1 MVLPHASAVLFTL
14 CRMPVLEIIGLESQ
28 DESEIKR
35 WYVLFLLTLV
45 YALNIADRFV
55 ISTLIEPIKA
65 DLRVSDSAVG
75 FLTGVS
81 LALFYVL
88 AGLPLSVLADRGNRR
103 NLVALSLGA
112 WSLMT
117 VICGFTRTFWQLMAA
132 RVLVGVGE
140 AGGTPPSQSLISDYF
155 PWRRRALAL
164 SIYAVGASL
173 GSMLGSSTGYLSD
186 RWGWRSAF
194 FVLGVPGIM
203 LACVLRATIKE
214 PVRGRLDDGAAQSQ
228 GNSFSDMLKY
238 ARREAALR
246 NALIGGAL
254 YSTWAFGSLWWMPS
268 FLVRS
273 HHMTLG
279 DAGGAISLM
288 HGIGGTAV
296 LLGTTFLMRKL
307 AARDARAVPWF
318 LVLCCVLGVIP
329 LILALTATS
338 RGAALS
344 LLWLF
349 VPLSYAPIGPCFA
362 LVQNLVPAP
371 MRSKVVGLFLL
382 MTTVGNLVIAP
393 QLVGIASDL
402 GGERFGADSLRIALL
417 PLSLVG
423 FWAAWHFWACSSKLR
438 EGLVRAGNSS
448 GLTLTAG
455 GT

>member
-1 MVLPHASAVLFTL
+1 MKAPGAIALAA
-14 CRMPVLEIIGLESQ
+14 Q
-28 DESEIKR
+28 NDSEIKR
-35 WYVLFLLTLV
+35 WYVLFLLTAV

-65 DLRVSDSAVG
+65 DLHISDSAVG

-81 LALFYVL
+81 LALFYVA
-88 AGLPLSVLADRGNRR
+88 AGLPLSVLADRVNRR

-155 PWRRRALAL
+155 PWRQRALAL
-164 SIYAVGASL
+164 SIYAVGASV

-186 RWGWRSAF
+186 RCGWRSAF
-194 FVLGVPGIM
+194 FVLGIPGII
-203 LACVLRATIKE
+203 LACVLRATVRE
-214 PVRGRLDDGAAQSQ
+214 PVRGRLDDRSTQSPGQ
-228 GNSFSDMLKY
+228 GFRDMLKF
-238 ARREAALR
+238 AWGEPALR
-246 NALIGGAL
+246 HGLIGGAL

-273 HHMTLG
+273 HHMNLG
-279 DAGGAISLM
+279 DAGGALSLM
-288 HGIGGTAV
+288 HGVGGSAV
-296 LLGTTFLMRKL
+296 LLGTTLIMRKL

-318 LVLCCVLGVIP
+318 LVLCCSIGVVP
-329 LILALTATS
+329 LVLALTATS
-338 RGAALS
+338 KAASLS
-344 LLWLF
+344 MLWLF

-393 QLVGIASDL
+393 QLVGILSDL
-402 GGERFGADSLRIALL
+402 LAPRYGADSLRVALL
-417 PLSLVG
+417 PVSLAG
-423 FWAAWHFWACSSKLR
+423 FWAALHFWKCSLGIKA
-438 EGLVRAGNSS
+438 GLIRAGNTG
-448 GLTLTAG
+448 GLESVTG